1 MIHHQFIAASIL
13 LFAHLAASAGEVVN
27 VKYHGPVDVGRMD
40 CHSRPSSLVW
50 RTCYDQ
56 ANRYL
61 VVNLKGT
68 YYHYCRMPSAVVREW
83 REAES
88 MGRYYLAN
96 IKANAYDCRAGG
108 IPSN

>member
-1 MIHHQFIAASIL
+1 MKAFRVVVAAVG
-13 LFAHLAASAGEVVN
+13 LAAFAAAGEVVN
-27 VKYHGPVDVGRMD
+27 IKYHGPVDVIRMD

-68 YYHYCRMPSAVVREW
+68 YYHYCRMPSAIVREW

-96 IKANAYDCRAGG
+96 IRASAYDCRAGG
-108 IPSN
+108 IPP